1 MSLSPIDK
9 DISEYPIEKKLKNLL
24 ELVFFIRNFFIIFL
38 R

>member
-24 ELVFFIRNFFIIFL
+24 ELVFSLEIFS
-38 R
+38 